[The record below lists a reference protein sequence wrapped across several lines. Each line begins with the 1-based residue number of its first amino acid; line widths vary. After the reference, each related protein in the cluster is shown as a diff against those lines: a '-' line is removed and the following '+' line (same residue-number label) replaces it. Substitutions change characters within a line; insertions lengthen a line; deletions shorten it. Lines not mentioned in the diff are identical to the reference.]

1 MKSYATDAK
10 VSSARYLITIALID
24 VAWEFPDMLAR

>member
-10 VSSARYLITIALID
+10 ASSARYLITIALIY
-24 VAWEFPDMLAR
+24 VAWEFPGRLAR